1 MSTRLEKIL
10 GNPRIVCLAIALVLV
25 AGLGALQTLP
35 RIEDPFMTNRHATV
49 LVQFPGAS
57 AERVEALVIEPLE
70 KALREIPEIEHLT
83 ATARAGV
90 ASLVIELQDAVN
102 RDETDALWSEA
113 RDKIRQASS
122 ELPEGTS
129 APVLDND
136 RSYPFTWIAALKW
149 QGEDIDIDQ
158 LNRHAS
164 ELASRMVNTHG
175 TAQVKIFGQPQEE
188 VRVDIDPVKI
198 ASLGLDANAVSRRI
212 AEVDAKVASGELH
225 NDSHRMSL
233 EVTGAF
239 TRIEDIRRLPLVTED
254 SGISLQ
260 LGDVAKVYRH
270 EVDPAR
276 SYAFVDGE
284 RAVVVAVR
292 MLFDVRGDHW
302 TEEIRELA
310 DDFRAGLPKEVSL
323 DELFVQERYNE
334 IRLGDLMESI
344 TIGFLLILGVLW
356 VTLGWRSAIIVAAA
370 LPLTT
375 LFSLAC
381 MRLIDLP
388 IHQMSVTGLI
398 VALGIM
404 VDNAIVVTDTVMRYR
419 REGYSVV
426 QAAGR
431 TFRHLWVP
439 LLGSTL
445 TTVLAFMPMVLM
457 PGPAGEFISGISLAV
472 IGSLIGS
479 WLISLFVIAPLAGR
493 WLSPS
498 QSHGLESPK
507 LGQWFDRSLAVALRR
522 PRLTMVLIFAL
533 PLLGFIQAGKLPE
546 QFFPVSDRDML
557 NMEVFLPASA
567 GIESTLEATRRLS
580 ELMESHE
587 DIIGLNWFVGS
598 SAPSFYYNL
607 KQGKDGAQNYAQA
620 MITTTDY
627 RAANRL
633 VSILQRD
640 IDRRFPEYQV
650 LVRRLE
656 QGPPADAPVELR
668 LMGSSIE
675 QLKDVSEEIRRIAL
689 ATENVIHARDSLSE
703 VVPKVWLQV
712 DPVKTRVGG
721 SAPTDLSAKL
731 QADLNGIQRGS
742 LLEATEQLPVR
753 VRVEG
758 ISTVAVDELD
768 LLPINLAKG
777 PRPLMAIADTELR
790 PAQAQITR
798 RDGQRVN
805 KVEIYIRDGVLPSV
819 VLGRV
824 REALDSQGFA
834 LPAGVQM
841 QIGGESE
848 NRDKALS
855 KLLSSFSLIVVLMV
869 VAVLMAFN
877 SLRFTLVIFVVA
889 GQAAGLGMLSLYL
902 SGYPFGFTSIVGLMG
917 LIGLAVNAAIIILTE
932 LKANPRAMAAD
943 RDAIIASVGECTRHI
958 TSTTITT
965 VAGLLPL
972 ILGGGGFWPPFAI
985 VLAGG
990 TVLATILSLYFVP
1003 AAFLVLRKPF
1013 LLTLLKRDTRFAKVS
1028 EDDISRKKLVVNQ

>member
-1 MSTRLEKIL
+1 MSSRLEKVL
-10 GNPRIVCLAIALVLV
+10 GNPRMVALAIALVLV
-25 AGLGALQTLP
+25 AGLGALQNLP
-35 RIEDPFMTNRHATV
+35 RIEDPYMTNRHATV

-70 KALREIPEIEHLT
+70 QVLREIPEIDHLT

-90 ASLVIELQDAVN
+90 ASLVIELEDSVQS
-102 RDETDALWSEA
+102 DESEALWSEA
-113 RDKIRQASS
+113 RDKIRQARSQ
-122 ELPEGTS
+122 LPEGAS
-129 APVLDND
+129 EPVLDND
-136 RSYPFTWIAALKW
+136 RSYPFTWIAALQW
-149 QGEDIDIDQ
+149 QGGDVDIDR

-198 ASLGLDANAVSRRI
+198 ASLGLDANAVSQRI
-212 AEVDAKVASGELH
+212 ADVDAKVAAGELH
-225 NDSHRMSL
+225 NDNHRMSL

-239 TRIEDIRRLPLVTED
+239 SRIEDIRRLPLVTED

-292 MLFDVRGDHW
+292 MLFDVRGDYW
-302 TEEIRELA
+302 TEDIRQVAE
-310 DDFRAGLPKEVSL
+310 DFRAGLPSEVSL
-323 DELFVQERYNE
+323 NELFVQERYNE

-381 MRLIDLP
+381 MRLIELP

-419 REGYSVV
+419 REGIGVV
-426 QAAGR
+426 SAAAR

-457 PGPAGEFISGISLAV
+457 PGPAGEFIGGISLAV

-479 WLISLFVIAPLAGR
+479 WLISLFIIAPLAGR
-493 WLSPS
+493 WLSPK
-498 QSHGLESPK
+498 QSHGLELPV
-507 LGQWFDRSLAVALRR
+507 LGRMFSRTLGWVLRA
-522 PRLTMVLIFAL
+522 PRLTMLLIFVL
-533 PLLGFIQAGKLPE
+533 PIMGFIQGSKLPE

-557 NMEVFLPASA
+557 NMELYLPAAA

-580 ELMESHE
+580 EVINRHE

-633 VSILQRD
+633 VSVLQRE
-640 IDRRFPEYQV
+640 IDSAFPEYQV

-656 QGPPADAPVELR
+656 QGPPTDAPVELR
-668 LMGSSIE
+668 LMGSSVE
-675 QLKDVSEEIRRIAL
+675 QLKDVGEQLRRIAL
-689 ATENVIHARDSLSE
+689 ATEDVIHVRDSLSE

-712 DPVKTRVGG
+712 DPVKARVGG
-721 SAPTDLSAKL
+721 GAPTDLSAKL

-742 LLEATEQLPVR
+742 LLESTEQLPVR

-758 ISTVAVDELD
+758 ISAVAVDELD
-768 LLPINLAKG
+768 LLPMNLAKG

-805 KVEIYIRDGVLPSV
+805 KVEVYIRDGVLPSV
-819 VLGRV
+819 
-824 REALDSQGFA
+824 ALERLQQAMDKEGFE
-834 LPAGVQM
+834 LPAGVQI

-848 NRDKALS
+848 GRNKALS
-855 KLLSSFSLIVVLMV
+855 KLLSSVSLIAVLMV

-889 GQAAGLGMLSLYL
+889 GQAAGLGMLSLSL
-902 SGYPFGFTSIVGLMG
+902 SSFPFGFTSIVALMG

-943 RDAIIASVGECTRHI
+943 REAIIASVGECTRHI

-1013 LLTLLKRDTRFAKVS
+1013 LLKLLQRNSNADKRGSDEEQQA
-1028 EDDISRKKLVVNQ
+1028 LVVNQ

>member
-1 MSTRLEKIL
+1 MSTRLEKVL
-10 GNPRIVCLAIALVLV
+10 GNPRMVALAIALVLV
-25 AGLGALQTLP
+25 AGLGALQNLP
-35 RIEDPFMTNRHATV
+35 RIEDPYMTSRHATV

-70 KALREIPEIEHLT
+70 QALREIPEIDHLT

-90 ASLVIELQDAVN
+90 ASLVIELQDSVQG
-102 RDETDALWSEA
+102 DESEALWSEA
-113 RDKIRQASS
+113 RDKIRQARSQLPDGAS
-122 ELPEGTS
+122 E
-129 APVLDND
+129 PVLDND
-136 RSYPFTWIAALKW
+136 RSYPFTWIAALQW
-149 QGEDIDIDQ
+149 QGGEIDIDR
-158 LNRHAS
+158 LSRHAN

-175 TAQVKIFGQPQEE
+175 TAQVEIFGQPQEE

-198 ASLGLDANAVSRRI
+198 ASLGLDANAVSQRI
-212 AEVDAKVASGELH
+212 ADVDAKVAAGELH
-225 NDSHRMSL
+225 NDNHRMSL

-239 TRIEDIRRLPLVTED
+239 SRIEDIRRLPLVTED

-270 EVDPAR
+270 EIDPAR

-292 MLFDVRGDHW
+292 MLFDVRGDYW
-302 TEEIRELA
+302 TEDIRQVAE
-310 DDFRAGLPKEVSL
+310 DFRAGLPSEVSL
-323 DELFVQERYNE
+323 NELFVQERYNE

-381 MRLIDLP
+381 MRLIELP

-419 REGYSVV
+419 REGIGVV
-426 QAAGR
+426 SAAAR

-457 PGPAGEFISGISLAV
+457 PGPAGEFIGGISLAV

-479 WLISLFVIAPLAGR
+479 WLISLFIIAPLAGR
-493 WLSPS
+493 WLSPT
-498 QSHGLESPK
+498 QSHGLELPV
-507 LGQWFDRSLAVALRR
+507 LGRIFSRTLGWVLRA
-522 PRLTMVLIFAL
+522 PRLTMLLIFVL
-533 PLLGFIQAGKLPE
+533 PVLGFIQGAKLPE

-557 NMEVFLPASA
+557 NMELYLPASA

-580 ELMESHE
+580 DVMNKHE

-633 VSILQRD
+633 VSVLQRE
-640 IDRRFPEYQV
+640 IDSAFPEYQV

-656 QGPPADAPVELR
+656 QGPPTDAPVELR
-668 LMGSSIE
+668 LMGSSLE
-675 QLKDVSEEIRRIAL
+675 QLKDVGEQLRRIAL
-689 ATENVIHARDSLSE
+689 DTEDVIHVRDSLSE

-721 SAPTDLSAKL
+721 AAPTDLSAKL

-742 LLEATEQLPVR
+742 LLESTEQLPIR

-758 ISTVAVDELD
+758 ISAVAVDELD
-768 LLPINLAKG
+768 LLPMNLAKG

-805 KVEIYIRDGVLPSV
+805 KVEVYIRDGVLPSV
-819 VLGRV
+819 ALGRL
-824 REALDSQGFA
+824 RQAMDSDGFE

-848 NRDKALS
+848 GRNKALS
-855 KLLSSFSLIVVLMV
+855 KLLSSVSLIAVLMV

-889 GQAAGLGMLSLYL
+889 GQAAGLGMLSL
-902 SGYPFGFTSIVGLMG
+902 SFSSFPFGFTSIVALMG

-943 RDAIIASVGECTRHI
+943 REAIIASVGECTRHI

-1013 LLTLLKRDTRFAKVS
+1013 LLTLLQRNSNADKRETDEEQQA
-1028 EDDISRKKLVVNQ
+1028 LVVNQ

>member
-1 MSTRLEKIL
+1 MSTRLEKVL
-10 GNPRIVCLAIALVLV
+10 GNPRMVALAIALVLV
-25 AGLGALQTLP
+25 AGLGALQNLP
-35 RIEDPFMTNRHATV
+35 RIEDPYMTNRHGTV

-70 KALREIPEIEHLT
+70 QALREIPEIDHLT

-90 ASLVIELQDAVN
+90 ASLVIELEDSVQS
-102 RDETDALWSEA
+102 DESEALWSEA
-113 RDKIRQASS
+113 RDKIRQARSQ
-122 ELPEGTS
+122 LPEGVS
-129 APVLDND
+129 EPVLDND
-136 RSYPFTWIAALKW
+136 RSYPFTWIAALQW
-149 QGEDIDIDQ
+149 QGDEIDIDR
-158 LNRHAS
+158 LNRHAN

-198 ASLGLDANAVSRRI
+198 ASLGLDASAVSQRI
-212 AEVDAKVASGELH
+212 ADVDAKVAAGELH
-225 NDSHRMSL
+225 NDNHRMSL

-239 TRIEDIRRLPLVTED
+239 SRIEDIRRLPLVTED

-270 EVDPAR
+270 EIDPAR

-292 MLFDVRGDHW
+292 MLFDVRGDYW
-302 TEEIRELA
+302 TEDIRQVAE
-310 DDFRAGLPKEVSL
+310 DFRAGLPSEVSL
-323 DELFVQERYNE
+323 NELFVQERYNE

-381 MRLIDLP
+381 MRLIELP

-419 REGYSVV
+419 REGIGVV
-426 QAAGR
+426 SAAAR

-457 PGPAGEFISGISLAV
+457 PGPAGEFIGGISLAV

-479 WLISLFVIAPLAGR
+479 WLISLFIIAPLAGR
-493 WLSPS
+493 WLSPT
-498 QSHGLESPK
+498 QSHGLELPV
-507 LGQWFDRSLAVALRR
+507 LGRIFSRTLGWVLRA
-522 PRLTMVLIFAL
+522 PRLTMLLIFVL
-533 PLLGFIQAGKLPE
+533 PVLGFIQGAKLPE

-557 NMEVFLPASA
+557 NMELYLPASA

-580 ELMESHE
+580 DVMNKQE

-633 VSILQRD
+633 VSVLQRE
-640 IDRRFPEYQV
+640 IDSAFPEYQA

-668 LMGSSIE
+668 LMGSSVE
-675 QLKDVSEEIRRIAL
+675 QLKDVGEKLRRIAL
-689 ATENVIHARDSLSE
+689 ATEDVVHVRDSLSE

-721 SAPTDLSAKL
+721 AAPTDLSAKL

-758 ISTVAVDELD
+758 ISAVAVDELD
-768 LLPINLAKG
+768 LLPMNLAKG

-805 KVEIYIRDGVLPSV
+805 KVEVYIRDGVLPSV
-819 VLGRV
+819 VLGRL
-824 REALDSQGFA
+824 RQAMDSEGFA
-834 LPAGVQM
+834 LPAGVQI

-855 KLLSSFSLIVVLMV
+855 KLLSSVSLIVVLMV

-889 GQAAGLGMLSLYL
+889 GQAAGLGMLSLSF
-902 SGYPFGFTSIVGLMG
+902 SGFPFGFTSIVALMG

-943 RDAIIASVGECTRHI
+943 REAIIASVGECTRHI

-1013 LLTLLKRDTRFAKVS
+1013 LLTLLQRNSNADKRETDEEQQA
-1028 EDDISRKKLVVNQ
+1028 LVVNQ

>member
-1 MSTRLEKIL
+1 
-10 GNPRIVCLAIALVLV
+10 
-25 AGLGALQTLP
+25 
-35 RIEDPFMTNRHATV
+35 
-49 LVQFPGAS
+49 
-57 AERVEALVIEPLE
+57 
-70 KALREIPEIEHLT
+70 
-83 ATARAGV
+83 
-90 ASLVIELQDAVN
+90 
-102 RDETDALWSEA
+102 
-113 RDKIRQASS
+113 
-122 ELPEGTS
+122 
-129 APVLDND
+129 
-136 RSYPFTWIAALKW
+136 
-149 QGEDIDIDQ
+149 
-158 LNRHAS
+158 
-164 ELASRMVNTHG
+164 
-175 TAQVKIFGQPQEE
+175 
-188 VRVDIDPVKI
+188 
-198 ASLGLDANAVSRRI
+198 
-212 AEVDAKVASGELH
+212 
-225 NDSHRMSL
+225 
-233 EVTGAF
+233 
-239 TRIEDIRRLPLVTED
+239 
-254 SGISLQ
+254 
-260 LGDVAKVYRH
+260 
-270 EVDPAR
+270 
-276 SYAFVDGE
+276 
-284 RAVVVAVR
+284 
-292 MLFDVRGDHW
+292 
-302 TEEIRELA
+302 
-310 DDFRAGLPKEVSL
+310 
-323 DELFVQERYNE
+323 
-334 IRLGDLMESI
+334 
-344 TIGFLLILGVLW
+344 
-356 VTLGWRSAIIVAAA
+356 
-370 LPLTT
+370 
-375 LFSLAC
+375 
-381 MRLIDLP
+381 
-388 IHQMSVTGLI
+388 
-398 VALGIM
+398 
-404 VDNAIVVTDTVMRYR
+404 
-419 REGYSVV
+419 
-426 QAAGR
+426 R

-457 PGPAGEFISGISLAV
+457 PGPAGEFIGGISLAV

-479 WLISLFVIAPLAGR
+479 WLISLFIIAPLAGR
-493 WLSPS
+493 WLSPT
-498 QSHGLESPK
+498 QSHGLELPV
-507 LGQWFDRSLAVALRR
+507 LGRIFSRTLGWVLRA
-522 PRLTMVLIFAL
+522 PRLTMLLIFVL
-533 PLLGFIQAGKLPE
+533 PVLGFIQGAKLPE

-557 NMEVFLPASA
+557 NMELYLPASA

-580 ELMESHE
+580 DVMNKQE

-633 VSILQRD
+633 VSVLQRE
-640 IDRRFPEYQV
+640 IDSAFPEYQA

-668 LMGSSIE
+668 LMGSSVE
-675 QLKDVSEEIRRIAL
+675 QLKDVGEKLRRIAL
-689 ATENVIHARDSLSE
+689 ATEDVVHVRDSLSE

-721 SAPTDLSAKL
+721 AAPTDLSAKL

-758 ISTVAVDELD
+758 ISAVAVDELD
-768 LLPINLAKG
+768 LLPMNLAKG

-805 KVEIYIRDGVLPSV
+805 KVEVYIRDGVLPSV
-819 VLGRV
+819 VLGRL
-824 REALDSQGFA
+824 RQAMDSEGFA
-834 LPAGVQM
+834 LPAGVQI

-855 KLLSSFSLIVVLMV
+855 KLLSSVSLIVVLMV

-889 GQAAGLGMLSLYL
+889 GQAAGLGMLSLSF
-902 SGYPFGFTSIVGLMG
+902 SGFPFGFTSIVALMG

-943 RDAIIASVGECTRHI
+943 REAIIASVGECTRHI

-1013 LLTLLKRDTRFAKVS
+1013 LLTLLQRNSNADKRESDEEQQA
-1028 EDDISRKKLVVNQ
+1028 LVVNQ

>member
-1 MSTRLEKIL
+1 MSTRLEKVL
-10 GNPRIVCLAIALVLV
+10 GNPRMVALAIALVLV
-25 AGLGALQTLP
+25 AGLGALQNLP
-35 RIEDPFMTNRHATV
+35 RIEDPYMTNRHGTV

-70 KALREIPEIEHLT
+70 QALREIPEIDHLT

-90 ASLVIELQDAVN
+90 ASLVIELEDSVQS
-102 RDETDALWSEA
+102 DESEALWSEA
-113 RDKIRQASS
+113 RDKIRQARSQ
-122 ELPEGTS
+122 LPEGAS
-129 APVLDND
+129 EPVLDND
-136 RSYPFTWIAALKW
+136 RSYAFTWIAALQW
-149 QGEDIDIDQ
+149 QGDEIDIDR
-158 LNRHAS
+158 LNRHAN

-198 ASLGLDANAVSRRI
+198 ASLGLDASAVSQRI
-212 AEVDAKVASGELH
+212 ADVDAKVAAGELH
-225 NDSHRMSL
+225 NDNHRMSL

-239 TRIEDIRRLPLVTED
+239 SRIEDIRRLPLVTED

-270 EVDPAR
+270 EIDPAR

-292 MLFDVRGDHW
+292 MLFDVRGDYW
-302 TEEIRELA
+302 TEDIRQVAE
-310 DDFRAGLPKEVSL
+310 DFRAGLPSEVSL
-323 DELFVQERYNE
+323 NELFVQERYNE

-381 MRLIDLP
+381 MRLIELP

-419 REGYSVV
+419 REGIGVV
-426 QAAGR
+426 SAAAR

-457 PGPAGEFISGISLAV
+457 PGPAGEFIGGISLAV

-479 WLISLFVIAPLAGR
+479 WLISLFIIAPLAGR
-493 WLSPS
+493 WLSPT
-498 QSHGLESPK
+498 QSHGLELPV
-507 LGQWFDRSLAVALRR
+507 LGRIFSRTLGWVLRA
-522 PRLTMVLIFAL
+522 PRLTMLLIFVL
-533 PLLGFIQAGKLPE
+533 PVLGFIQGAKLPE

-557 NMEVFLPASA
+557 NMELYLPASA

-580 ELMESHE
+580 DVMNKQE

-633 VSILQRD
+633 VSVLQRE
-640 IDRRFPEYQV
+640 IDSAFPEYQA

-668 LMGSSIE
+668 LMGSSVE
-675 QLKDVSEEIRRIAL
+675 QLKDVGEKLRRIAL
-689 ATENVIHARDSLSE
+689 ATEDVVHVRDSLSE

-721 SAPTDLSAKL
+721 AAPTDLSAKL

-758 ISTVAVDELD
+758 ISAVAVDELD
-768 LLPINLAKG
+768 LLPMNLAKG

-805 KVEIYIRDGVLPSV
+805 KVEVYIRDGVLPSV
-819 VLGRV
+819 VLGRL
-824 REALDSQGFA
+824 RQAMDSEGFA
-834 LPAGVQM
+834 LPAGVQI

-855 KLLSSFSLIVVLMV
+855 KLLSSVSLIVVLMV

-889 GQAAGLGMLSLYL
+889 GQAAGLGMLSLSF
-902 SGYPFGFTSIVGLMG
+902 SGFPFGFTSIVALMG

-943 RDAIIASVGECTRHI
+943 REAIIASVGECTRHI

-1013 LLTLLKRDTRFAKVS
+1013 LLTLLQRNSNADKRESDEEQQA
-1028 EDDISRKKLVVNQ
+1028 LVVNQ

>member
-1 MSTRLEKIL
+1 MSTRLEKVL
-10 GNPRIVCLAIALVLV
+10 GNPRMVALAIALVLV
-25 AGLGALQTLP
+25 AGLGALQNLP
-35 RIEDPFMTNRHATV
+35 RIEDPYMTNRHGTV

-70 KALREIPEIEHLT
+70 QALREIPEIDHLT

-90 ASLVIELQDAVN
+90 ASLVIELEDSVQS
-102 RDETDALWSEA
+102 DESEALWSEA
-113 RDKIRQASS
+113 RDKIRQARSQ
-122 ELPEGTS
+122 LPEGAS
-129 APVLDND
+129 EPVLDND
-136 RSYPFTWIAALKW
+136 RSYAFTWIAALQW
-149 QGEDIDIDQ
+149 QGDEIDIDR
-158 LNRHAS
+158 LNRHAN

-198 ASLGLDANAVSRRI
+198 ASLGLDASAVSQRI
-212 AEVDAKVASGELH
+212 ADVDAKVAAGELH
-225 NDSHRMSL
+225 NDNHRMSL

-239 TRIEDIRRLPLVTED
+239 SRIEDIRRLPLVTED

-270 EVDPAR
+270 EIDPAR

-292 MLFDVRGDHW
+292 MLFDVRGDYW
-302 TEEIRELA
+302 TEDIRQVAE
-310 DDFRAGLPKEVSL
+310 DFRAGLPSEVSL
-323 DELFVQERYNE
+323 NELFVQERYNE

-381 MRLIDLP
+381 MRLIELP

-419 REGYSVV
+419 REGIGVV
-426 QAAGR
+426 SAAAR

-457 PGPAGEFISGISLAV
+457 PGPAGEFIGGISLAV

-479 WLISLFVIAPLAGR
+479 WLISLFIIAPLAGR
-493 WLSPS
+493 WLSPT
-498 QSHGLESPK
+498 QSHGLELPV
-507 LGQWFDRSLAVALRR
+507 LGRIFSRTLGWVLRA
-522 PRLTMVLIFAL
+522 PRLTMLLIFVL
-533 PLLGFIQAGKLPE
+533 PVLGFIQGAKLPE

-557 NMEVFLPASA
+557 NMELYLPASA

-580 ELMESHE
+580 DVMNKHE

-633 VSILQRD
+633 VSVLQRE
-640 IDRRFPEYQV
+640 IDSAFPEYQA

-668 LMGSSIE
+668 LMGSSVE
-675 QLKDVSEEIRRIAL
+675 QLKDVGEKLRRIAL
-689 ATENVIHARDSLSE
+689 ATEDVVHVRDSLSE

-721 SAPTDLSAKL
+721 AAPTDLSAKL

-758 ISTVAVDELD
+758 ISAVAVDELD
-768 LLPINLAKG
+768 LLPMNLAKG

-805 KVEIYIRDGVLPSV
+805 KVEVYIRDGVLPSV
-819 VLGRV
+819 VLGRL
-824 REALDSQGFA
+824 RQAMDSEGFA
-834 LPAGVQM
+834 LPAGVQI

-855 KLLSSFSLIVVLMV
+855 KLLSSVSLIVVLMV

-889 GQAAGLGMLSLYL
+889 GQAAGLGMLSLSF
-902 SGYPFGFTSIVGLMG
+902 SGFPFGFTSIVALMG

-943 RDAIIASVGECTRHI
+943 REAIIASVGECTRHI

-1013 LLTLLKRDTRFAKVS
+1013 LLTLLQRNSNADKRETDEEQQA
-1028 EDDISRKKLVVNQ
+1028 LVVNQ

>member
-1 MSTRLEKIL
+1 MSTRLEKVL
-10 GNPRIVCLAIALVLV
+10 GNPRMVALAIALVLV
-25 AGLGALQTLP
+25 AGLGALQNLP
-35 RIEDPFMTNRHATV
+35 RIEDPYMTNRHGTV

-70 KALREIPEIEHLT
+70 QALRETPEIDHLT

-90 ASLVIELQDAVN
+90 ASLVIELEDSVHS
-102 RDETDALWSEA
+102 DESEALWSEA
-113 RDKIRQASS
+113 RDKIRQARSQ
-122 ELPEGTS
+122 LPEGVS
-129 APVLDND
+129 EPVLDND
-136 RSYPFTWIAALKW
+136 RSYPFTWIAALQW
-149 QGEDIDIDQ
+149 QGDDIDIDR

-198 ASLGLDANAVSRRI
+198 ASLGLDASAVSQRI
-212 AEVDAKVASGELH
+212 ADVDAKVAAGELH
-225 NDSHRMSL
+225 NDNHRMSL

-239 TRIEDIRRLPLVTED
+239 SRIEDIRRLPLVTED

-270 EVDPAR
+270 EIDPAR

-292 MLFDVRGDHW
+292 MLFDVRGDYW
-302 TEEIRELA
+302 TEDIRQVAE
-310 DDFRAGLPKEVSL
+310 DFRAGLPSEVSL
-323 DELFVQERYNE
+323 NELFVQERYNE

-381 MRLIDLP
+381 MRLIELP

-419 REGYSVV
+419 REGIGVV
-426 QAAGR
+426 SAAAR

-457 PGPAGEFISGISLAV
+457 PGPAGEFIGGISLAV

-479 WLISLFVIAPLAGR
+479 WLISLFIIAPLAGR
-493 WLSPS
+493 WLSPT
-498 QSHGLESPK
+498 QSHGLELPV
-507 LGQWFDRSLAVALRR
+507 LGRVFARTLGWVLRA
-522 PRLTMVLIFAL
+522 PRLTMLLIFVL
-533 PLLGFIQAGKLPE
+533 PVLGFIQGAKLPE

-557 NMEVFLPASA
+557 NMELYLPASA

-580 ELMESHE
+580 DVMNKQE

-633 VSILQRD
+633 VSVLQRE
-640 IDRRFPEYQV
+640 IDSAFPEYQA

-668 LMGSSIE
+668 LMGSSVE
-675 QLKDVSEEIRRIAL
+675 QLKDVGEKLRRIAL
-689 ATENVIHARDSLSE
+689 ATEDVVHVRDSLSE

-721 SAPTDLSAKL
+721 AAPTDLSAKL

-753 VRVEG
+753 VGVEG
-758 ISTVAVDELD
+758 ISAVAVDELD
-768 LLPINLAKG
+768 LLPMNLAKG

-805 KVEIYIRDGVLPSV
+805 KVEVYIRDGVLPSV
-819 VLGRV
+819 VLGRL
-824 REALDSQGFA
+824 RQAMDSEGFA
-834 LPAGVQM
+834 LPAGVQI

-855 KLLSSFSLIVVLMV
+855 KLLSSVSLIVVLMV

-889 GQAAGLGMLSLYL
+889 GQAAGLGMLSLSF
-902 SGYPFGFTSIVGLMG
+902 SGFPFGFTSIVALMG

-943 RDAIIASVGECTRHI
+943 REAIIASVGECTRHI

-1013 LLTLLKRDTRFAKVS
+1013 LLTLLQRNSNADKRETDEEQQA
-1028 EDDISRKKLVVNQ
+1028 LVVNQ

>member
-1 MSTRLEKIL
+1 MSTRLEKVL
-10 GNPRIVCLAIALVLV
+10 GNPRMVALAIALVLV
-25 AGLGALQTLP
+25 AGLGALQNLP
-35 RIEDPFMTNRHATV
+35 RIEDPYMTNRHGTV

-70 KALREIPEIEHLT
+70 QALREIPEIDHLT

-90 ASLVIELQDAVN
+90 ASLVIELQDSVQS
-102 RDETDALWSEA
+102 DESEALWSEA
-113 RDKIRQASS
+113 RDKIRQARSQ
-122 ELPEGTS
+122 LPEGAS
-129 APVLDND
+129 EPVLDND
-136 RSYPFTWIAALKW
+136 RSYPFTWIAALQW
-149 QGEDIDIDQ
+149 QGDEIDIDR
-158 LNRHAS
+158 LNRHAN

-198 ASLGLDANAVSRRI
+198 ASLGLDASAVSQRI
-212 AEVDAKVASGELH
+212 ADVDAKVAAGELH
-225 NDSHRMSL
+225 NDNHRMSL

-239 TRIEDIRRLPLVTED
+239 SRIEDIRRLPLVTED

-270 EVDPAR
+270 EIDPAR

-292 MLFDVRGDHW
+292 MLFDVRGDYW
-302 TEEIRELA
+302 TEDIRQVAE
-310 DDFRAGLPKEVSL
+310 DFRAGLPSEVSL
-323 DELFVQERYNE
+323 NELFVQERYNE

-381 MRLIDLP
+381 MRLIELP

-419 REGYSVV
+419 REGIGVV
-426 QAAGR
+426 SAAAR

-457 PGPAGEFISGISLAV
+457 PGPAGEFIGGISLAV

-479 WLISLFVIAPLAGR
+479 WLISLFIIAPLAGR
-493 WLSPS
+493 WLSPT
-498 QSHGLESPK
+498 QSHGLELPV
-507 LGQWFDRSLAVALRR
+507 LGRIFSRTLGWVLRA
-522 PRLTMVLIFAL
+522 PRLTMLLIFVL
-533 PLLGFIQAGKLPE
+533 PVLGFIQGAKLPE

-557 NMEVFLPASA
+557 NMELYLPASA

-580 ELMESHE
+580 DVMNKQE

-633 VSILQRD
+633 VSVLQRE
-640 IDRRFPEYQV
+640 IDSAFPEYQA

-668 LMGSSIE
+668 LMGSSVE
-675 QLKDVSEEIRRIAL
+675 QLKDVGEKLRRIAL
-689 ATENVIHARDSLSE
+689 ATEDVVHVRDSLSE
-703 VVPKVWLQV
+703 VVPKVWL
-712 DPVKTRVGG
+712 
-721 SAPTDLSAKL
+721 
-731 QADLNGIQRGS
+731 
-742 LLEATEQLPVR
+742 
-753 VRVEG
+753 
-758 ISTVAVDELD
+758 
-768 LLPINLAKG
+768 
-777 PRPLMAIADTELR
+777 
-790 PAQAQITR
+790 
-798 RDGQRVN
+798 
-805 KVEIYIRDGVLPSV
+805 
-819 VLGRV
+819 
-824 REALDSQGFA
+824 
-834 LPAGVQM
+834 
-841 QIGGESE
+841 
-848 NRDKALS
+848 
-855 KLLSSFSLIVVLMV
+855 
-869 VAVLMAFN
+869 
-877 SLRFTLVIFVVA
+877 
-889 GQAAGLGMLSLYL
+889 
-902 SGYPFGFTSIVGLMG
+902 
-917 LIGLAVNAAIIILTE
+917 
-932 LKANPRAMAAD
+932 
-943 RDAIIASVGECTRHI
+943 
-958 TSTTITT
+958 
-965 VAGLLPL
+965 
-972 ILGGGGFWPPFAI
+972 
-985 VLAGG
+985 
-990 TVLATILSLYFVP
+990 
-1003 AAFLVLRKPF
+1003 
-1013 LLTLLKRDTRFAKVS
+1013 
-1028 EDDISRKKLVVNQ
+1028 

>member
-1 MSTRLEKIL
+1 MSTRLEKVL
-10 GNPRIVCLAIALVLV
+10 GNPRMVALAIALVLV
-25 AGLGALQTLP
+25 AGLGALQNLP
-35 RIEDPFMTNRHATV
+35 RIEDPYMTNRHGTV

-70 KALREIPEIEHLT
+70 QTLREIPEIDHLT

-90 ASLVIELQDAVN
+90 ASLVIELEDSVHS
-102 RDETDALWSEA
+102 DESEALWSEA
-113 RDKIRQASS
+113 RDKIRQARSQ
-122 ELPEGTS
+122 LPEGAS
-129 APVLDND
+129 EPVLDND
-136 RSYPFTWIAALKW
+136 RSYPFTWIAALQW
-149 QGEDIDIDQ
+149 QGDDIDIDR
-158 LNRHAS
+158 LNRHAN

-198 ASLGLDANAVSRRI
+198 ASLGLDASAVSQRI
-212 AEVDAKVASGELH
+212 ADVDAKVAAGELH
-225 NDSHRMSL
+225 NDNHRMSL

-239 TRIEDIRRLPLVTED
+239 SRIEDIRRLPLVTED

-260 LGDVAKVYRH
+260 LADVAKVYRH
-270 EVDPAR
+270 EIDPAR

-292 MLFDVRGDHW
+292 MLFDVRGDYW
-302 TEEIRELA
+302 TEDIRQVAE
-310 DDFRAGLPKEVSL
+310 DFRAGLPSEVSL
-323 DELFVQERYNE
+323 NELFVQERYNE

-381 MRLIDLP
+381 MRLIELP

-419 REGYSVV
+419 REGIGVV
-426 QAAGR
+426 SAAAR

-457 PGPAGEFISGISLAV
+457 PGPAGEFIGGISLAV

-479 WLISLFVIAPLAGR
+479 WLISLFIIAPLAGR
-493 WLSPS
+493 WLSPT
-498 QSHGLESPK
+498 QSHGLELPV
-507 LGQWFDRSLAVALRR
+507 LGRIFSRTLGWVLRA
-522 PRLTMVLIFAL
+522 PRLTMLLIFVL
-533 PLLGFIQAGKLPE
+533 PVLGFIQGAKLPE

-557 NMEVFLPASA
+557 NMELYLPASA

-580 ELMESHE
+580 DVMNKQE
-587 DIIGLNWFVGS
+587 DIIALNWFVGS

-633 VSILQRD
+633 VSVLQRE
-640 IDRRFPEYQV
+640 IDSAFPEYQA

-668 LMGSSIE
+668 LMGSSVE
-675 QLKDVSEEIRRIAL
+675 QLKDVGEKLRRIAL
-689 ATENVIHARDSLSE
+689 ATEDVVHVRDSLSE

-721 SAPTDLSAKL
+721 AAPTDLSAKL

-758 ISTVAVDELD
+758 ISAVAVDELD
-768 LLPINLAKG
+768 LLPMNLAKG

-805 KVEIYIRDGVLPSV
+805 KVEVYIRDGVLPSV
-819 VLGRV
+819 VLGRL
-824 REALDSQGFA
+824 RQAMDSEGFA
-834 LPAGVQM
+834 LPAGVQI

-855 KLLSSFSLIVVLMV
+855 KLLSSVSLIVVLMV

-889 GQAAGLGMLSLYL
+889 GQAAGLGMLSLSF
-902 SGYPFGFTSIVGLMG
+902 SGFPFGFTSIVALMG

-943 RDAIIASVGECTRHI
+943 REAIIASVGECTRHI

-1013 LLTLLKRDTRFAKVS
+1013 LLTLLQRNSNADKRVS
-1028 EDDISRKKLVVNQ
+1028 DEEQQALVVNQ

>member
-1 MSTRLEKIL
+1 MSTRLEKVL
-10 GNPRIVCLAIALVLV
+10 GNPRMVALAIALVLV
-25 AGLGALQTLP
+25 AGLGALQNLP
-35 RIEDPFMTNRHATV
+35 RIEDPYMTNRHGTV

-70 KALREIPEIEHLT
+70 QTLREIPEIDHLT

-90 ASLVIELQDAVN
+90 ASLVIELEDSVHS
-102 RDETDALWSEA
+102 DESEALWSEA
-113 RDKIRQASS
+113 RDKIRQARSQ
-122 ELPEGTS
+122 LPEGAS
-129 APVLDND
+129 EPVLDND
-136 RSYPFTWIAALKW
+136 RSYPFTWIAALQW
-149 QGEDIDIDQ
+149 QGDDIDIDR
-158 LNRHAS
+158 LNRHAN

-198 ASLGLDANAVSRRI
+198 ASLGLDASAVSQRI
-212 AEVDAKVASGELH
+212 ADVDAKVAAGELH
-225 NDSHRMSL
+225 NDNHRMSL

-239 TRIEDIRRLPLVTED
+239 SRIEDIRRLPLVTED

-270 EVDPAR
+270 EIDPAR

-292 MLFDVRGDHW
+292 MLFDVRGDYW
-302 TEEIRELA
+302 TEDIRQVAE
-310 DDFRAGLPKEVSL
+310 DFRAGLPSEVSL
-323 DELFVQERYNE
+323 NELFVQERYNE

-381 MRLIDLP
+381 MRLIELP

-419 REGYSVV
+419 REGIGVV
-426 QAAGR
+426 SAAAR

-457 PGPAGEFISGISLAV
+457 PGPAGEFIGGISLAV

-479 WLISLFVIAPLAGR
+479 WLISLFIIAPLAGR
-493 WLSPS
+493 WLSPT
-498 QSHGLESPK
+498 QSHGLELPV
-507 LGQWFDRSLAVALRR
+507 LGRIFSRTLGWVLRA
-522 PRLTMVLIFAL
+522 PRLTMLLIFVL
-533 PLLGFIQAGKLPE
+533 PVLGFIQGAKLPE

-557 NMEVFLPASA
+557 NMELYLPASA

-580 ELMESHE
+580 DVMNKQE
-587 DIIGLNWFVGS
+587 DIIALNWFVGS

-633 VSILQRD
+633 VSVLQRE
-640 IDRRFPEYQV
+640 IDSAFPEYQAR
-650 LVRRLE
+650 VRRLE

-668 LMGSSIE
+668 LMGSSVE
-675 QLKDVSEEIRRIAL
+675 QLKDVGEKLRRIAL
-689 ATENVIHARDSLSE
+689 ATEDVVHVRDSLSE

-721 SAPTDLSAKL
+721 AAPTDLSAKL

-758 ISTVAVDELD
+758 ISAVAVDELD
-768 LLPINLAKG
+768 LLPMNLAKG

-805 KVEIYIRDGVLPSV
+805 KVEVYIRDGVLPSV
-819 VLGRV
+819 VLGRL
-824 REALDSQGFA
+824 RQAMDSEGFA
-834 LPAGVQM
+834 LPAGVQI

-855 KLLSSFSLIVVLMV
+855 KLLSSVSLIVVLMV

-889 GQAAGLGMLSLYL
+889 GQAAGLGMLSLSF
-902 SGYPFGFTSIVGLMG
+902 SGFPFGFTSIVALMG

-943 RDAIIASVGECTRHI
+943 REAIIASVGECTRHI

-1013 LLTLLKRDTRFAKVS
+1013 LLTLLQRNSNADKRVS
-1028 EDDISRKKLVVNQ
+1028 DEEQQALVVNQ

>member
-1 MSTRLEKIL
+1 MSTRLEKVL
-10 GNPRIVCLAIALVLV
+10 GNPRMVALAIALVLV
-25 AGLGALQTLP
+25 AGLGALQNLP
-35 RIEDPFMTNRHATV
+35 RIEDPYMTNRHGTV

-70 KALREIPEIEHLT
+70 QALREIPEIDHLT

-90 ASLVIELQDAVN
+90 ASLVIELEDSVQS
-102 RDETDALWSEA
+102 DESEALWSEA
-113 RDKIRQASS
+113 RDKIRQARSQ
-122 ELPEGTS
+122 LPEGTS
-129 APVLDND
+129 EPVLDND
-136 RSYPFTWIAALKW
+136 RSYPFTWIAALQW
-149 QGEDIDIDQ
+149 QGDEIDIDR
-158 LNRHAS
+158 LNRHAN

-198 ASLGLDANAVSRRI
+198 ASLGLDARAVSQRI
-212 AEVDAKVASGELH
+212 ADVDAKVAAGELH
-225 NDSHRMSL
+225 NDNHRMSL

-239 TRIEDIRRLPLVTED
+239 SRIEDIRRLPLVTED

-292 MLFDVRGDHW
+292 MLFDVRGDYW
-302 TEEIRELA
+302 TEDIRQVAE
-310 DDFRAGLPKEVSL
+310 DFRAGLPSEVNL
-323 DELFVQERYNE
+323 NELFVQERYNE

-381 MRLIDLP
+381 MRLIELP

-419 REGYSVV
+419 REGIGVV
-426 QAAGR
+426 SAAAR

-457 PGPAGEFISGISLAV
+457 PGPAGEFIGGISLAV

-479 WLISLFVIAPLAGR
+479 WLISLFIIAPLAGR
-493 WLSPS
+493 WLSPK
-498 QSHGLESPK
+498 QSHGLELPV
-507 LGQWFDRSLAVALRR
+507 LGRIFSRTLGWVLRA
-522 PRLTMVLIFAL
+522 PRLTMLLIFVL
-533 PLLGFIQAGKLPE
+533 PILGFIQGAKLPE

-557 NMEVFLPASA
+557 NMELYLPASA

-580 ELMESHE
+580 EVINRHE

-633 VSILQRD
+633 VSILQRE
-640 IDRRFPEYQV
+640 IDSAFPEYQA

-668 LMGSSIE
+668 LMGSSVE
-675 QLKDVSEEIRRIAL
+675 QLKDVGEKLRRIAL
-689 ATENVIHARDSLSE
+689 ATEDVVHVRDSLSE

-721 SAPTDLSAKL
+721 AAPTDLSAKL

-758 ISTVAVDELD
+758 ISAVAVDELD

-805 KVEIYIRDGVLPSV
+805 KVEVYIRDGVLPSV
-819 VLGRV
+819 VLGRL
-824 REALDSQGFA
+824 RQALDSEGFA

-855 KLLSSFSLIVVLMV
+855 KLLSSVSLIVVLMV

-877 SLRFTLVIFVVA
+877 SLRFTLVIFLVA
-889 GQAAGLGMLSLYL
+889 GQAAGLGMLSLSL
-902 SGYPFGFTSIVGLMG
+902 SGFPFGFTSIVALMG

-932 LKANPRAMAAD
+932 LKANQRAMAAD
-943 RDAIIASVGECTRHI
+943 REAIIASVGECTRHI

-1013 LLTLLKRDTRFAKVS
+1013 LLTLLQRNSNADKRVS
-1028 EDDISRKKLVVNQ
+1028 DEEQQALVVNQ